1 MPQEFIPRD
10 ETVLYQPQMFGWINT
25 FLDYAEKMQL
35 SQELISD
42 VLGAWPMPNS
52 PILSEN

>member
-10 ETVLYQPQMFGWINT
+10 ETVLYQPKMFGWIET
-25 FLDYAEKMQL
+25 FLDYAETFKL

-42 VLGAWPMPNS
+42 VLGNWSMPNC